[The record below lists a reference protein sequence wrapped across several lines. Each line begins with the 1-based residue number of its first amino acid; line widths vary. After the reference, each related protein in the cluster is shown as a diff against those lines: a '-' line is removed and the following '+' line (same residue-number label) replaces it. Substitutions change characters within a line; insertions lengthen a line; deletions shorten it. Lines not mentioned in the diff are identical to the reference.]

1 MSDKLVF
8 KILTQQQ
15 CLDAQSNGVF
25 HGAPIDIADGYIHL
39 STAQQAQETADKHF
53 AGMDGLML
61 AAVDAAALGGALVY
75 ELSRGDAL
83 FPHLYGPLDLK
94 NVLWVKP
101 MPLGANGKHKLAD
114 LLA

>member
-15 CLDAQSNGVF
+15 WLDARSSGVF
-25 HGAPIDIADGYIHL
+25 YGAPIDIADGYIHL
-39 STAQQAQETADKHF
+39 STTQQAQETANKHF
-53 AGMDGLML
+53 AGMDGLVL
-61 AAVDAAALGGALVY
+61 AAVDTTALGQALVY
-75 ELSRGDAL
+75 EISRGDAL

-94 NVLWVKP
+94 DVLWVRP
-101 MPLGANGKHKLAD
+101 MPLGADGKHNLAD